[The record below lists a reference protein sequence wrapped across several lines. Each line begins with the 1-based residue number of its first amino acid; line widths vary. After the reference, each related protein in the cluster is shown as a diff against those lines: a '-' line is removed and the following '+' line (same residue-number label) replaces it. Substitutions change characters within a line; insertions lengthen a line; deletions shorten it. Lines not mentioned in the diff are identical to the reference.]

1 MADASCKSQK
11 PPVLLL
17 RGPEFRGLHIAFL
30 SLHNSLEWLTELR
43 KTLLLYMLVYYK
55 EHKSGTADTWGK
67 ENRVRMRHDSP
78 SSISTGETDSPVSN
92 LIPSQEVNVP
102 IL

>member
-1 MADASCKSQK
+1 
-11 PPVLLL
+11 
-17 RGPEFRGLHIAFL
+17 
-30 SLHNSLEWLTELR
+30 
-43 KTLLLYMLVYYK
+43 MLVYYK